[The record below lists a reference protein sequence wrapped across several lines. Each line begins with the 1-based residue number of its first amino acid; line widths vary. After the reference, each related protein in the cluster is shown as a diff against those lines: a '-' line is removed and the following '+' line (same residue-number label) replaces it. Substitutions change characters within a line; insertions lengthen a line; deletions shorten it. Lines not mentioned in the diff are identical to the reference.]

1 MLHPGLY
8 EQVINNTLN
17 SELSEVPEV
26 RKSTAPIDTAE
37 ASKVLAQYLTD
48 VVQKGLEN
56 VQDNGGGIEAQ
67 IQLANEIVST
77 IQTTTHE
84 PNFALLGVD
93 QRAEQ
98 LLALLRD
105 NDPRL
110 AAGKSAKEMVRPETS
125 IAQSSLFTGA
135 IHEPQMYTELKKEIV
150 SADRIDML
158 VSFIKW
164 SGLRLIMDELRQF
177 TQNGGE
183 LRIITTSYMGA
194 TDVKAIEELR
204 QLPNTK
210 IKVSYDTKRTRLHA
224 KTYVFYRNTG
234 FTTAYVGSSNLSNA
248 AISSGLEWNVK
259 VTKKDL
265 TETIDKIAATFESY
279 WNSNEFE
286 YYEEGQRERL
296 IRALKAEKY
305 SEINNIDIYTLDIL
319 PYSYQQEI
327 LDKLEA
333 ERTVR
338 GYNRNLVVAA
348 TGTGKTVISA
358 LDYKRFCKQHPGQ
371 PCRLLFVA
379 HREEILKQ
387 SMYTF
392 RAVLKDANF
401 GNLFVGSHKA
411 DSIDHLFI
419 SIQTF
424 NSQDFTTKTD
434 ADFYDYIVVDE
445 FHHAAAP
452 TYQKLLVYYQ
462 PQILLGLTATP
473 ERMDGKNI
481 LDYFGGRIAAEIRLP
496 EAIDRKLLCPFQYF
510 GVTDTVDLSS
520 LKWRTGS
527 YDKNELS
534 NLYTFSGLVA
544 ERRADLVV
552 NSILKYVTDINEVKG
567 LGFCV
572 SIEHA
577 RFMTD
582 YFNAHGVPSMAL
594 TGDSPDEE
602 RNAAKQ
608 RLVSGEIRFIFVVD
622 IYNEGVDIPEVNTVL
637 FLRPTE
643 SLTVFLQQLGRG
655 LRMAE
660 NKECLTV
667 LDFIGQA
674 NKKYNF
680 EEKFAA
686 LLSNTTR
693 SVSREIKEGFLSAPK
708 GCYIQLEK
716 IAARYVLD
724 NICASYDRT
733 SGLVARAAS
742 FTEDTGLPLTLGN
755 LLDYYHLDPR
765 AIYSKKLCFGRLCV
779 RAGMVS
785 DFTEPLEETM
795 TRAFMRFSVVD
806 SRRWIRFLLNLL
818 PRLDN
823 TDFAALSPA
832 EQRMMQMFYVTV
844 WGKAAEHWDD
854 ESVLDNLYTLSDSP
868 TLLGEL
874 QTLLR
879 YQYSRIDFI
888 DEPVDV
894 GFDCPLDLHC
904 TYTRDQLLV
913 ALDFLKPATVREGV
927 KWLPDKNL
935 DVLFV
940 TLNKADKD
948 YSPTTMYKDY
958 SINESLFH
966 WQSQSTTAENSA
978 TGQRYIHHR
987 EKGNRMLL
995 FVREFKIDSRFG
1007 GAAAYTYLGTVN
1019 YVKHDGSRPMNI
1031 TWKLDCPIPAKF
1043 LKRTNKLVVG

>member
-358 LDYKRFCKQHPGQ
+358 LDYKRFCRQHPGQ

-520 LKWRTGS
+520 LKWRTGG

-577 RFMTD
+577 RFMAD

-680 EEKFAA
+680 EEKFSA

-832 EQRMMQMFYVTV
+832 EQRMLQMFYVTV

-995 FVREFKIDSRFG
+995 FVREFKTDSRFG